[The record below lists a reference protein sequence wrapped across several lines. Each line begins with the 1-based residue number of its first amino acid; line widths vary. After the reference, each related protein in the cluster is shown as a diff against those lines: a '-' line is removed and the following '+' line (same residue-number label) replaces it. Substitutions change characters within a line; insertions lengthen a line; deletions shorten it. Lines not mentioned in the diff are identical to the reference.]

1 MENWRDNEALELPD
15 ELKTSEVLAQYE
27 TVGDA
32 LKGFVETKSMV
43 GRSITIPTEEAG
55 EEQWNEYYAKLRKN
69 APNLIIH
76 PDHANDEQK
85 AEFWRM
91 AGVPDEAKDY
101 APAEGFEGLSD
112 EYVENL
118 RGIANTAG
126 WTKKQFQTTLTEL
139 SKEFKSQ
146 QETYNESKAA
156 DVAIVDGK
164 LGIAKAEKLSGI
176 KALAEQFADPDH
188 PPAWLQNPD
197 MLTAGDILM
206 MNNIVASFTGKG
218 PQIFKQPVKSDALMP
233 DEIRTQQTD
242 IRTRM
247 MNEQYS
253 MPRQEYVRLQ
263 KKLVTLGQ
271 MLVDNP

>member
-1 MENWRDNEALELPD
+1 MENWRDELDLPD
-15 ELKTSEVLAQYE
+15 TLKTSTNLAKYE
-27 TVGDA
+27 SLEAA
-32 LKGFVETKSMV
+32 LQGGEEMAARL
-43 GRSITIPTEEAG
+43 GRSITIPTEEAS
-55 EEQWNEYYAKLRKN
+55 EDQMNEYYAKLRKN

-101 APAEGFEGLSD
+101 APPEDFEGLSD

-118 RGIANTAG
+118 RGIAATAG

-139 SKEFKSQ
+139 AKEFQTQ
-146 QETYNESKAA
+146 QHTYEETKAA
-156 DVAIVDGK
+156 DVAIVDQK
-164 LGIAKAEKLSGI
+164 LGIAKAEKMSGI

-206 MNNIVASFTGKG
+206 MNNIVSSFTGKG
-218 PQIFKQPVKSDALMP
+218 PQVFKQPVSKDTLTP
-233 DEIRTQQTD
+233 DEIRQQQTD
-242 IRTRM
+242 IRTRLI
-247 MNEQYS
+247 NEQFS
-253 MPRQEYVRLQ
+253 MPRPEYQRLQ
-263 KKLVTLGQ
+263 KKLVTLGR
-271 MLVDNP
+271 MLVDQP